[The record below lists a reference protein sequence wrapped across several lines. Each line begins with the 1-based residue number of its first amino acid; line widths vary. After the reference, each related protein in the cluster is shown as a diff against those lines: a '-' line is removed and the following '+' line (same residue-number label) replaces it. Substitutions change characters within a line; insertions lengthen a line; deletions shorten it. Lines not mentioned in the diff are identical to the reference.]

1 LFEDVGL
8 LQKSLTPQQLR
19 QLSPISLAYVGDAVY
34 ELYVRQRYLFPPRRT
49 HHYHQQVVAQVRA
62 ERQAEQ
68 LHAIQNDLTDEE
80 RDVIRRGRNATVRSP
95 KRLDPKTYQEA
106 TGLEALIGYL
116 YLTDPQRLF
125 ELLSRFT
132 FDDEGDNSG

>member
-1 LFEDVGL
+1 MFEEVGL
-8 LQKSLTPQQLR
+8 LQTSLTPQQLR
-19 QLSPISLAYVGDAVY
+19 QLSPTSLAYLGDAVY

-49 HHYHQQVVAQVRA
+49 HRYHQQVVAQVRA

-68 LHAIQNDLTDEE
+68 LHLIETDLTDEE
-80 RDVIRRGRNATVRSP
+80 RDVIRRGRNATVRPP

-116 YLTDPQRLF
+116 YLTDSERLF
-125 ELLSRFT
+125 ELLSRFN
-132 FDDEGDNSG
+132 FED

>member
-1 LFEDVGL
+1 MFEDVGL

-68 LHAIQNDLTDEE
+68 LHAIQSDLTDEE

-132 FDDEGDNSG
+132 FDD

>member
-1 LFEDVGL
+1 MFEDVGL

-34 ELYVRQRYLFPPRRT
+34 ELYVRQHYLFPPRRT

-68 LHAIQNDLTDEE
+68 LHAIQTDLTDEE

-116 YLTDPQRLF
+116 YLTDSERLF

-132 FDDEGDNSG
+132 FDDEGDD

>member
-1 LFEDVGL
+1 L

-132 FDDEGDNSG
+132 FDDEGND

>member
-1 LFEDVGL
+1 MFEEVGL

-19 QLSPISLAYVGDAVY
+19 QLSPTSLAYLGDAVY
-34 ELYVRQRYLFPPRRT
+34 ELYVRERYLFPPRRT

-68 LHAIQNDLTDEE
+68 LHSIQADLTDEE
-80 RDVIRRGRNATVRSP
+80 RDVIRRGRNATVRPP

-116 YLTDPQRLF
+116 YLTDSERLF
-125 ELLSRFT
+125 ELLSRFK
-132 FDDEGDNSG
+132 FED

>member
-1 LFEDVGL
+1 M

-19 QLSPISLAYVGDAVY
+19 QLSPTSLAYVGDAVY

-49 HHYHQQVVAQVRA
+49 HRYHQQVVAQVRA

-68 LHAIQNDLTDEE
+68 LRLIQRDLTDEE
-80 RDVIRRGRNATVRSP
+80 RDVIRRGRNATTRPP
-95 KRLDPKTYQEA
+95 KRLDPKIYQEA

-116 YLTDPQRLF
+116 YLTDSERLF
-125 ELLSRFT
+125 ELLSRFN
-132 FDDEGDNSG
+132 FED

>member
-132 FDDEGDNSG
+132 FDDEGND

>member
-1 LFEDVGL
+1 M

-19 QLSPISLAYVGDAVY
+19 QLSPTSLAYLGDAVY
-34 ELYVRQRYLFPPRRT
+34 ELYVRERYLFPPRRT

-68 LHAIQNDLTDEE
+68 LHSIQADLTDEE
-80 RDVIRRGRNATVRSP
+80 RDVIRRGRNATVRPP

-116 YLTDPQRLF
+116 YLTDSERLF
-125 ELLSRFT
+125 ELLSRFK
-132 FDDEGDNSG
+132 FED